1 MWEAISN
8 MLTSSNAV
16 SILLFLGV
24 CIIGAFVL
32 IKTNMLQ
39 IHTQSVRIGAIDVER
54 NIMRQQ
60 LDFVR
65 HHLLALES
73 NLKKPEDYNDYLG
86 KYIVEVIY
94 DEYVNWITF
103 NHINASDKYIGV
115 KQNKIVDIVSQY
127 TVKDEFK
134 SDEFLEFLRKD
145 TKDTIL
151 ELIQIREI
159 YKDT

>member
-1 MWEAISN
+1 MWDAISN

-54 NIMRQQ
+54 NIIRQQ

-73 NLKKPEDYNDYLG
+73 NLKKPDGYNDYLG

-115 KQNKIVDIVSQY
+115 KQNKIIDIVSQY